1 MVYVKK
7 ITENEEEKKLEEYKK
22 YLDEEA
28 EKFRLTAKD
37 LGNLFDLQFM
47 VDTPKEV
54 RQDFWETLRL
64 NNMDKW
70 FTDFFKRVENIVI
83 PELNDK

>member
-83 PELNDK
+83 PELNNK